1 MKFDAFCEQSNC
13 NTLWLPN
20 MDKKFTFIAICFQT
34 ATLFHGKNIHLWYI
48 LLYQTSDNL
57 QIIHVHVSHF
67 VIYEKNI
74 LITLR
79 FVAKKKKKKKKKKN
93 VSKSAKLLFY
103 SSQEKHICPISLA
116 NSFSSQTK
124 SSRPSFLS
132 FRWSACFKCYQF
144 STILDKVKNFMESPV
159 SHFHIRIN

>member
-1 MKFDAFCEQSNC
+1 MDTFKLNKGGVLKFDAFCEQSNC

-20 MDKKFTFIAICFQT
+20 MDKNFTFIAICFQT

-48 LLYQTSDNL
+48 VLYQTSDNL

-79 FVAKKKKKKKKKKN
+79 FVTKKTKQKKNKKK
-93 VSKSAKLLFY
+93 
-103 SSQEKHICPISLA
+103 HIILA
-116 NSFSSQTK
+116 NQPSCYLFK
-124 SSRPSFLS
+124 SRKAYLP
-132 FRWSACFKCYQF
+132 CFI
-144 STILDKVKNFMESPV
+144 S
-159 SHFHIRIN
+159 

>member
-1 MKFDAFCEQSNC
+1 MKFVLSVSSQ
-13 NTLWLPN
+13 TVIHYGYPIWI
-20 MDKKFTFIAICFQT
+20 KIRFQT

-74 LITLR
+74 QITLR
-79 FVAKKKKKKKKKKN
+79 FVAKKKKKKKKKKK
-93 VSKSAKLLFY
+93 SKSAKLVFY
-103 SSQEKHICPISLA
+103 SSQEKHICPVSLA

-124 SSRPSFLS
+124 SSRSSFLS
-132 FRWSACFKCYQF
+132 FRWSACFKCFQF
-144 STILDKVKNFMESPV
+144 STILDKVVPLPHSY
-159 SHFHIRIN
+159 